1 MDEVPSMYPNLYDQT
16 DFRLNRINEIK
27 EYFIAEIRER
37 ELMCKKLSK
46 YIDAFDYFDKSLI
59 ALSAASGGVSIAS
72 LFVRL

>member
-37 ELMCKKLSK
+37 ELMCKILSK

-59 ALSAASGGVSIAS
+59 ALSTASGGVSIAS